1 MTKHSA
7 KTVKNRDQ
15 KLVQPN
21 SYLETQKS
29 HKNWYASNIMG
40 KQRGKPKYDMA
51 AKNRLKTKK
60 EKI

>member
-7 KTVKNRDQ
+7 KIVKNKDQ

-21 SYLETQKS
+21 PYLETQRS
-29 HKNWYASNIMG
+29 HKKWYSSNIMG

-51 AKNRLKTKK
+51 ARDHLKTKK